1 MLFAELPPGD
11 AGIPCNSKAAWVPA
25 AGGSKNKNLVGSD
38 AFGASR
44 AGPHHRH
51 RGVAMNI
58 PRRGF
63 LHLSAASAALAI
75 SSRAALAAD
84 VYPSRPL
91 HMIVDI
97 PAGLAPDVLARLL
110 ADPLS
115 HRLGQDIVVEDRPGA
130 GGNVGAEYVIRSAPD
145 GYTLLVMISGNAANA
160 ALYPNLDF
168 NFVRDIVPVAFLAY
182 TPFVVVVH
190 PTIPATTIPELVAY
204 AKANPGKLNLASQGA
219 GTAPHLAF
227 ELFKMMTGV
236 NIVHVPYR
244 VSYMPDLLAGQVQL
258 AFATVPP
265 VLGYVHSGKLHALG
279 VTSAKPMEA
288 LPDVPAIAQSL
299 PGYEG
304 SGWAGV
310 GAPHGTPGDIVDA
323 LNKAI
328 NPIIADAAFKARA
341 LALGAE
347 PEPMTPSQFGTLMTD
362 AARKWAKV
370 IAFANIKVD

>member
-1 MLFAELPPGD
+1 
-11 AGIPCNSKAAWVPA
+11 
-25 AGGSKNKNLVGSD
+25 
-38 AFGASR
+38 
-44 AGPHHRH
+44 
-51 RGVAMNI
+51 MNI

-63 LHLSAASAALAI
+63 LHLGAASAALAI
-75 SSRAALAAD
+75 NSRVAWAD

-115 HRLGQDIVVEDRPGA
+115 HRLGQDVIVEDRPGA

-168 NFVRDIVPVAFLAY
+168 NFVRDIVPVAFLGY

-190 PTIPATTIPELVAY
+190 PTIPATTIPELIAY
-204 AKANPGKLNLASQGA
+204 AKANPGKLNFASQGA

-244 VSYMPDLLAGQVQL
+244 VSYLPDLLAGQVQL

-265 VLGYVHSGKLHALG
+265 VLGYIHSGKLHALG

-310 GAPHGTPGDIVDA
+310 GAPHGTPGDIVDT

-328 NPIIADAAFKARA
+328 NPIIADPAFKARA